1 MWPWSGQNFSNRILT
16 VKLKHKSTEQNC
28 DTIVQIV
35 KYGGLLY
42 HFCYINFISL
52 YFFFQLLL
60 SVKVFSI
67 LSLLRPYMSLWNAW
81 FIRNKLNFIQ
91 LCENLISSFHYINRF
106 FMEHTKH
113 KKTFS
118 LQSDLKIL
126 LKKRKIANKV
136 LRDFRFMEMGHQ
148 TFKF

>member
-1 MWPWSGQNFSNRILT
+1 
-16 VKLKHKSTEQNC
+16 
-28 DTIVQIV
+28 
-35 KYGGLLY
+35 
-42 HFCYINFISL
+42 
-52 YFFFQLLL
+52 
-60 SVKVFSI
+60 
-67 LSLLRPYMSLWNAW
+67 
-81 FIRNKLNFIQ
+81 
-91 LCENLISSFHYINRF
+91 
-106 FMEHTKH
+106 MEHTKH